1 MKLHPNTAVLP
12 SASEIAS
19 QNNSPKKAKSHKQLR
34 ESTRELEAM
43 YIYEAYKA
51 MRKNIPDNGLI
62 KKSSGEKMFQE
73 MLDLEMARKA
83 AAGKGMG
90 LGEAMY
96 QQLKDKIK

>member
-1 MKLHPNTAVLP
+1 MNIKADPRIINSVASAATKNP
-12 SASEIAS
+12 S
-19 QNNSPKKAKSHKQLR
+19 PDKAKSLKQLR
-34 ESTRELEAM
+34 ESTRELETM
-43 YIYEAYKA
+43 YVYEAYKA

-83 AAGKGMG
+83 ASGKGMG

-96 QQLKDKIK
+96 QQLKDKVK

>member
-1 MKLHPNTAVLP
+1 MKIPVNHKAIP
-12 SASEIAS
+12 SVSEIS
-19 QNNSPKKAKSHKQLR
+19 TQHISPKKAKSHKQLR
-34 ESTRELEAM
+34 DSTRELEAM
-43 YIYEAYKA
+43 YVYEAYKA

-83 AAGKGMG
+83 AAGSGMG

>member
-1 MKLHPNTAVLP
+1 MAVP
-12 SASEIAS
+12 TMPEIS
-19 QNNSPKKAKSHKQLR
+19 TKNVSPKKAKSHKQLR

-83 AAGKGMG
+83 AAGNGMG